1 MAPARHP
8 GDPVGVT
15 EPLRDR
21 MQSDLPAAMKAR
33 DATRVSV
40 LRTTL
45 AAVANAEAVHPAD
58 GAVAAGLLGDVARK
72 DLSEDDVRSIVA
84 RERDDLAT
92 TAGEMEQLGQAEEA
106 AELGGRAAILDGYLA
121 DYLAG

>member
-1 MAPARHP
+1 MAAGSVR
-8 GDPVGVT
+8 GDSVSVT
-15 EPLRDR
+15 EPLRQR
-21 MQSDLPAAMKAR
+21 MHADLPAAMKAR
-33 DATRVSV
+33 DAARVGV

-58 GAVAAGLLGDVARK
+58 GAQPFGLLGDVARK

-106 AELGGRAAILDGYLA
+106 AELGGRAAI
-121 DYLAG
+121 